1 MNEFRY
7 QATCRVFAVDGF
19 CSAAHHSNNKKELRE
34 HIRMVL
40 ADNLDF
46 GQVGKWKITE
56 ADRDGVQI
64 PVMDGVMRNRKMKKR
79 SY

>member
-19 CSAAHHSNNKKELRE
+19 CSVAHHSNNKKELRE

-40 ADNLDF
+40 ADNLDL
-46 GQVGKWKITE
+46 GKLENGK
-56 ADRDGVQI
+56 
-64 PVMDGVMRNRKMKKR
+64 
-79 SY
+79 